1 MYVNIWVMYIYEGMD
16 FCGKDTLC
24 FRNRESLM
32 EISWPYRCCL
42 SVSGHS
48 IRRTPELERM
58 FGMLHVGRDIR
69 TIYHGSGSFDN
80 GASSAEDENL
90 LRWNLWVFGVPEAEG
105 RDGDEAV
112 DNASVY
118 DGRVASGIQ
127 E

>member
-1 MYVNIWVMYIYEGMD
+1 MAV
-16 FCGKDTLC
+16 
-24 FRNRESLM
+24 SL
-32 EISWPYRCCL
+32 L
-42 SVSGHS
+42 SVRLGTLRPPNAGIGKNVWDASRGPGHS
-48 IRRTPELERM
+48 
-58 FGMLHVGRDIR
+58 
-69 TIYHGSGSFDN
+69 YCHGSGSFDN